1 MSTQVID
8 KKSVETD
15 EMMRYRRRAT
25 LQRVMQTTG
34 PRVFLILM
42 CLIYIIPFYWMLSTS
57 LKSTTDLAQF
67 PPSLFPTSLH
77 FENFALAVSTIP
89 FGVYFSNT
97 LLITVLTII
106 GSVLAN
112 LVVAYGFACIEWPG
126 RDKVFYI
133 VLATMFI
140 PFPIAIVPQF
150 DLFARLHWINT
161 ILPLV
166 VPHFFAGAFFI
177 FMLRQFLLQIPKEL
191 IEASR
196 MDGATELQIMWN
208 VVLPLARPALAAVAL
223 FSGIGAWNDFMG
235 PLIYLQDD
243 TKRTL
248 AVGLQV
254 FRSTHDIQFNLLM
267 AASLLTVLPL
277 IILFLFSQRFFIK
290 GVTVGS
296 IK

>member
-1 MSTQVID
+1 MATQVMD
-8 KKSVETD
+8 KKAVATD
-15 EMMRYRRRAT
+15 EMTRYRRRAR
-25 LQRVMQTTG
+25 LQHVMQTAI
-34 PRVFLILM
+34 PRLFLLIM
-42 CLIYIIPFYWMLSTS
+42 CLIYAVPFYWMLSTA
-57 LKSTTDLAQF
+57 LKSTSELAEF
-67 PPSLFPTSLH
+67 PPALFPRTLH
-77 FENFALAVSTIP
+77 FENFVLAVTKIP
-89 FGVYFSNT
+89 FAVYFGNT
-97 LLITVLTII
+97 LLITLLTII

-112 LVVAYGFACIEWPG
+112 LIVAYGFACIEWPG

-150 DLFARLHWINT
+150 DMFARLHWINT

-177 FMLRQFLLQIPKEL
+177 FMLRQFLLQIPREL
-191 IEASR
+191 LEAAR

-208 VVLPLARPALAAVAL
+208 VILPLSRPALAAVAL
-223 FSGIGAWNDFMG
+223 FSGISAWNDFMG

-243 TKRTL
+243 LKRTL

>member
-1 MSTQVID
+1 MTTQVMD
-8 KKSVETD
+8 KKVVETE
-15 EMMRYRRRAT
+15 EMVRYRRRAT
-25 LQRVMQTTG
+25 LQKFMQTAG
-34 PRVFLILM
+34 PRVFLIIM
-42 CLIYIIPFYWMLSTS
+42 CLIYIVPFYWMLSTA
-57 LKSTTDLAQF
+57 LKSNTELAEF
-67 PPSLFPTSLH
+67 PPSLFPKSLH
-77 FENFALAVSTIP
+77 FENFATAVNTIP
-89 FGVYFSNT
+89 FGLYFSNT
-97 LLITVLTII
+97 LLITILTII

-196 MDGATELQIMWN
+196 MDGATELQIMWS
-208 VVLPLARPALAAVAL
+208 VVLPLSRPALAAVAL
-223 FSGIGAWNDFMG
+223 FSGISAWNDFMG

-243 TKRTL
+243 LKRTL

-277 IILFLFSQRFFIK
+277 IILFLFSQSFFIK

>member
-8 KKSVETD
+8 KKDSEDRELT
-15 EMMRYRRRAT
+15 RYHRRAAT
-25 LQRVMQTTG
+25 QRVMKTAG
-34 PRVFLILM
+34 PRIFLIIM
-42 CLIYIIPFYWMLSTS
+42 CLIYIVPFYWMLSTA
-57 LKSTTDLAQF
+57 LKSTTDLSQF
-67 PPSLFPTSLH
+67 PPSFFPTSLH
-77 FENFALAVSTIP
+77 FENFVAAVNTIP
-89 FGVYFSNT
+89 FGLYFGNT
-97 LLITVLTII
+97 LLITVLTIV

-208 VVLPLARPALAAVAL
+208 VILPLSRPALAVVAL

-243 TKRTL
+243 AKRTL
-248 AVGLQV
+248 AIGLQV

-277 IILFLFSQRFFIK
+277 IILFLFSQNFFIK
-290 GVTVGS
+290 GATVGS

>member
-1 MSTQVID
+1 MSTQVMD
-8 KKSVETD
+8 KKDVETD
-15 EMMRYRRRAT
+15 EMTRYRRRAT
-25 LQRVMQTTG
+25 MQRITQTTG
-34 PRVFLILM
+34 PRLFLILV
-42 CLIYIIPFYWMLSTS
+42 CLIYIVPFYWMLSTA

-67 PPSLFPTSLH
+67 PPKFFPTALH
-77 FENFALAVSTIP
+77 FENFGLAVSTIP
-89 FGVYFSNT
+89 FGIYFGNT
-97 LLITVLTII
+97 VLITALTII

-208 VVLPLARPALAAVAL
+208 VILPLSRPALAAVAL

-243 TKRTL
+243 MKRTL